1 MTKVSLC
8 KTQMALKVLLSLK
21 VISERSVNL
30 DAFFACPMC
39 SSTQIYHPHNHKMSS
54 FEMPVLI

>member
-1 MTKVSLC
+1 MIKMTKVSLC

-30 DAFFACPMC
+30 DTFFRVSNVFFNGNIPP
-39 SSTQIYHPHNHKMSS
+39 S
-54 FEMPVLI
+54 